1 MYVDGLQFKRL
12 EVSGITWLL
21 MEYDVTRK
29 KNWNMMCGWLVKD
42 NADCLHVEIELYWG
56 LAL

>member
-42 NADCLHVEIELYWG
+42 NADCLHVEIEL
-56 LAL
+56 